1 MSKTR
6 KRGRKKKKGY
16 SIEIL
21 GIIII
26 FISVLAIGEF
36 GFVGNFFANIIRLFV
51 GETYVVL
58 SVLASLLG
66 VHYIFYGENP
76 KFSTHRF
83 VGSLLLYTALLVFLH
98 LRLFEPIMEADINIL
113 SATWRRFLGL
123 FDVNTVSESIG
134 GGMIGAV
141 LYGISYFLFANIGT
155 YIFIG
160 INCFIGIMSVGN
172 FSYNT
177 LFTQIKNMIK
187 TFFNW
192 LKEIFVRIKNG
203 LADNIQFDSKEESSK
218 KNKKKSDKQAEI
230 FVPQVK
236 EKATIKEK
244 REPVP
249 IEGMKQTSLPIGD
262 VHLPEEQEKAKE
274 DNDVAEDLTINFV
287 SDDENED
294 YTLPPLSLLDKH
306 PSQDQSN
313 EYSIIEQNIK
323 KLEETFESFGVEA
336 KVVKANLGPA
346 VTKFEIQPATGVK
359 VSRIVGLSD
368 DLALALAA
376 KDIRIEAPI
385 PGKALIG
392 IEVPNSEITVVHY
405 SDLMEEMKSGAYNH
419 PLEVPLGKDIGGNV
433 ATANLGKMPHLLIAG
448 ATGSGKSVGINVIIS
463 SLLLRTKPH
472 EVKLMLIDPKM
483 VELNVYEGIPHLLT
497 PVVTKPKKAAR
508 ALQNVVEE
516 MENRYELFAM
526 SSTRNIDSYNEHIQ
540 LLKDSGEE
548 NVSPKLPYIVVVVD
562 ELADLMMVAAKEVED
577 SIIRLAQMAR
587 AAGIHMILAT
597 QRPSV
602 DVITGLIKANVPSRI
617 AFATSSGT
625 DSRTILDANGA
636 EKLLGRGDM
645 LYQPMGANQP
655 TRVQGAYV
663 SDAEIQAITDF
674 VRDQQEPNYVEE
686 MIPTE
691 EPKVGNGGSS
701 DELYGEAFDVVKE
714 LETASISLLQRRLR
728 IGYNRAA
735 NIMDDLEANGIVSAQ
750 DGSKPREVLIP
761 SSPDEDLE
769 ESIDIFE

>member
-1 MSKTR
+1 MLAKTR
-6 KRGRKKKKGY
+6 KRANKKKKGY
-16 SIEIL
+16 SIEVI
-21 GIIII
+21 GIILI

-36 GFVGNFFANIIRLFV
+36 GFVGRFFANIIRLFV
-51 GETYVVL
+51 GETYPIF
-58 SVLASLLG
+58 SVFGILLG
-66 VHYIFYGENP
+66 IYYIFFGKAPTFRTN
-76 KFSTHRF
+76 RL
-83 VGSLLLYTALLVFLH
+83 VGTVMLYSSILIFLH
-98 LRLFEPIMEADINIL
+98 LKLFEPIMEAEINIL
-113 SATWRRFLGL
+113 SATWRRFLDL
-123 FDVNTVSESIG
+123 FNENIANPSLG
-134 GGMIGAV
+134 GGMIGASF
-141 LYGISYFLFANIGT
+141 YSITYFLFSNIGT
-155 YIFIG
+155 YFFIG
-160 INCFIGIMSVGN
+160 IIVFTAVMSIGD
-172 FSYNT
+172 FSYQT
-177 LFTQIKNMIK
+177 LFTA
-187 TFFNW
+187 
-192 LKEIFVRIKNG
+192 IKNG
-203 LADNIQFDSKEESSK
+203 LSKVFTLIKSGFTKIKNMVKDNV
-218 KNKKKSDKQAEI
+218 EI
-230 FVPQVK
+230 DHKDQK
-236 EKATIKEK
+236 AKATKKVKQKEVDPVEVEPPLEKVK

-262 VHLPEEQEKAKE
+262 IHLPEEAIEE
-274 DNDVAEDLTINFV
+274 EEVVDEEITINFV

-294 YTLPPLSLLDKH
+294 YKLPPLTMLDEH
-306 PSQDQSN
+306 EAPDQSN
-313 EYSIIEQNIK
+313 EYSIIERNIK
-323 KLEETFESFGVEA
+323 VLEETFESFGVDA
-336 KVVKANLGPA
+336 KVVKANLGPS
-346 VTKFEIQPATGVK
+346 VTKFEIQPAVGVK

-405 SDLMEEMKSGAYNH
+405 SEMIREMQQGGYPH
-419 PLEVPLGKDIGGNV
+419 PLEVPLGKDIAGNLAV
-433 ATANLGKMPHLLIAG
+433 ANLAKMPHLLIAG
-448 ATGSGKSVGINVIIS
+448 ATGSGKSVGINVIIT
-463 SLLLRTKPH
+463 SLLMRAKPH
-472 EVKLMLIDPKM
+472 EVKMMLIDPKM

-516 MENRYELFAM
+516 MEKRYELFAM
-526 SSTRNIDSYNEHIQ
+526 SGTRNLDSYNEHIK
-540 LLKDSGEE
+540 LLKESGEE
-548 NVSPKLPYIVVVVD
+548 NVPPQLPYIVVVVD
-562 ELADLMMVAAKEVED
+562 ELADLMVVAAKEVED

-625 DSRTILDANGA
+625 DSRTILDSNGA

-645 LYQPMGANQP
+645 LFLPMGSNQP
-655 TRVQGAYV
+655 NRVQGAYV
-663 SDAEIQAITDF
+663 SDHEIQSITDF

-701 DELYGEAFDVVKE
+701 DELYDEALETVRE

-735 NIMDDLEANGIVSAQ
+735 NIMDDLEANGIVGPQ
-750 DGSKPREVLIP
+750 DGSKPRDVLI
-761 SSPDEDLE
+761 SSISEEDSLFDENYQQNE
-769 ESIDIFE
+769 